1 LTRREERPGAPI
13 EGEPVTTVEI
23 ESILATEELTTL
35 LEASESSGQLRQV
48 ELVEVLEPLEL
59 DPLETEAVYQELDR
73 RGIELLVE
81 PEREAEP
88 EPPPEKAP
96 PPAAQPLETTT
107 DALQL
112 FLREAGRHQLL
123 TAAQEVELAKRI
135 ERGDGAAK
143 QRMIQSNLRLVVS
156 IAKNYR
162 NQGLPFL
169 DLIQEGTLGLVRAA
183 EKFDYRKGFKF
194 STYATWWIRQA
205 IARALADKAR
215 TIRIPVHVVE
225 KLNKIGRAERKLVTE
240 LGREPTPEE
249 IAEVTGIDPEEV
261 DSIKRSAQAPVS
273 LEKPVG
279 DEEESE
285 FGQFIADEKAESP
298 FDRAADLLTKEALKE
313 ALENLSYRERRVL
326 ELRYGLGGEHPRTL
340 DEVGRTFNVTRERI
354 RQIENQ
360 SLKKLQSLG
369 EAQKLREIA

>member
-1 LTRREERPGAPI
+1 M
-13 EGEPVTTVEI
+13 TTVELD
-23 ESILATEELTTL
+23 SLLANQEFQQL
-35 LEASESSGQLRQV
+35 LEAAEHSGSIRHA
-48 ELVEVLEPLEL
+48 ELAEVLEPHEL
-59 DPLETEAVYQELDR
+59 GLLETEAVYRELDQ
-73 RGIELLVE
+73 RGIEVIE
-81 PEREAEP
+81 EAKEAAP
-88 EPPPEKAP
+88 AP
-96 PPAAQPLETTT
+96 PPPPVVAQESTT

-112 FLREAGRHQLL
+112 FLREAGRHPLL
-123 TAAQEVELAKRI
+123 NAAQEVELAKRI
-135 ERGDGAAK
+135 ERGDMDAK
-143 QRMIQSNLRLVVS
+143 QTMIQSNLRLVVS

-240 LGREPTPEE
+240 LGREPTPDE

-261 DSIKRSAQAPVS
+261 DQIKRSAQAPVS

-298 FDRAADLLTKEALKE
+298 FDRAADLLTKEALRE

-360 SLKKLQSLG
+360 SLKKLQSLA
-369 EAQKLREIA
+369 EAQKLREVT